1 MSLRFLSFQQL
12 SDFWYHIKNSFVWN
26 TTNLV
31 LLGLSRSQS
40 PPLFFSIFNPQLW
53 GHSDSNSITPY
64 KERTLQPYSHKV
76 VQCTLKYVLIH
87 IHPLRVSLSDS
98 TMHAS
103 LTSTSCTL
111 LNHTERELVNAC
123 LLIRFLSHVSTVC
136 ASVTCR
142 RSFTIYCGIY

>member
-12 SDFWYHIKNSFVWN
+12 SDFWFHIKNSFVWN
-26 TTNLV
+26 ITNLV

-40 PPLFFSIFNPQLW
+40 PLNPQLW
-53 GHSDSNSITPY
+53 GQSDSNSITPY
-64 KERTLQPYSHKV
+64 KERTLQPYSHTV

-87 IHPLRVSLSDS
+87 IHPLHVSLCDS

-142 RSFTIYCGIY
+142 RSFAIYCGIY